1 MQAPP
6 PEGEDNVEKDQII
19 MVYGT
24 LSDYDYFIKMMR
36 EYKNKQENMDEE
48 EEQELLGEGQE
59 VEMQEME
66 NAGNEA
72 QE

>member
-36 EYKNKQENMDEE
+36 EYKNK
-48 EEQELLGEGQE
+48 
-59 VEMQEME
+59 
-66 NAGNEA
+66 
-72 QE
+72 